1 MAWGMVIYAFG
12 FSMYSYV
19 RVFWLFITAMVIITI
34 AEILVTPTG
43 QAIVAN
49 LSPEDMRGRY
59 MAVFGF
65 SWTIPN
71 AIGPL
76 AAGVIMDHYD
86 PRWVWY
92 GAGIFM
98 LLAAS
103 VFAGLQLKVS
113 DRFVGL
119 TSEESSPEHQAAV
132 S

>member
-1 MAWGMVIYAFG
+1 
-12 FSMYSYV
+12 
-19 RVFWLFITAMVIITI
+19 
-34 AEILVTPTG
+34 
-43 QAIVAN
+43 
-49 LSPEDMRGRY
+49 

-76 AAGVIMDHYD
+76 AAGVIMDHYN

-103 VFAGLQLKVS
+103 VFGGLHLRAA

-119 TSEESSPEHQAAV
+119 NGEEPSPEPQVAV